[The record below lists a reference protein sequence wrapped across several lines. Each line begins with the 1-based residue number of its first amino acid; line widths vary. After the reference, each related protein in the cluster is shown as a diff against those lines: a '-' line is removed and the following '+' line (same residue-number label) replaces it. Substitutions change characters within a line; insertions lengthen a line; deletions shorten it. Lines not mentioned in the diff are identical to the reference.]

1 MKHSVATEL
10 EFDKILKL
18 VAAYARTDVGRSFV
32 EGLAAPLGDDDD
44 GFRAA
49 RLSRAVHEL
58 IDEDEALALA
68 GVDDAVPWLE
78 PDAPPPAEP
87 RDLVSLLTLARRVA
101 AVRRRLAASKNDLLE
116 GLANRLPDTTAL
128 VAAVAPRLARDGSIA
143 DNASPELAGLRRE
156 LARIRADVVSELEST
171 RRANRDV
178 VTDAPPTMRRDR
190 YCLPVRSS
198 ARSQLDG
205 LLLDV
210 SARGATSFVEPFSV
224 VEFNN
229 RLAAAIA
236 GERREIQRIL
246 SEITGLFAEA
256 RDDLARA
263 VEVLGEL
270 DAVQARVLFGNVV
283 EGRIVMPGE
292 GRDIVLRAARHPL
305 LDERL
310 HSLRLQVFGD
320 AERRDPEHRV
330 VPLDFS
336 LPDGVRTLVV
346 SGPNAGGKT
355 IVIKTLGAMV
365 LMCARGIPLPV
376 EEGTSIPAI
385 DRIWCHIGDE
395 QDVGADLS
403 TFSGA
408 MAATARLLERAD
420 GRTLVLFDE
429 LGAGTDP
436 LEGAA
441 LGCALLEELNGRGG
455 VTVAST
461 HLAAIALAAQAAEG
475 MDNAA
480 MDYDEGSERPTYTL
494 SMGRPGRSRALE
506 IAHRMGVA
514 ESVLDRAREL
524 LGGDHLELEGWL
536 RRLETL
542 EQELEAER
550 AEVYRQQQEAE
561 VAHRRAQC
569 ELEKLENERH
579 ELSGRLAEER
589 EELRRRAKTRLDK
602 VIARLKKATEEHEA
616 LGRRRLQKLRD
627 EALRLEIPGDG
638 DAAGQ
643 AEELAAGARVRM
655 ALGGQGVL
663 REIRGSRAQVEVS
676 DKRLWV
682 PVVELE
688 VIKSPPPASRAR
700 VRVESAEE
708 APRELN
714 LIGLDSERAR
724 EDLER
729 FLDQAM
735 TAGTPSIRIVHGH
748 GAGVLRKMV
757 ADVCRSHPAVRSFR
771 HPPQHFGGTGATEIE
786 LESAG

>member
-1 MKHSVATEL
+1 MNRSVATEL

-18 VAAYARTDVGRSFV
+18 VAAYARTGVGRSFV
-32 EGLAAPLGDDDD
+32 EGLAAPLEDDDD

-49 RLSRAVHEL
+49 RLSQAVHEL
-58 IDEDEALALA
+58 IDEDDALALT
-68 GVDDAVPWLE
+68 GVDEAVGWLE

-116 GLANRLPDTTAL
+116 ELAHRLPDTTAL
-128 VAAVAPRLARDGSIA
+128 VAAVAPRLARDGTIA
-143 DNASPELAGLRRE
+143 DNASPELARLRRE
-156 LARIRADVVSELEST
+156 LARIRVDVVSELEST
-171 RRANRDV
+171 RRAHRDV

-210 SARGATSFVEPFSV
+210 SARGATSFVEPFPV
-224 VEFNN
+224 VELNN
-229 RLAAAIA
+229 RLTSTIA

-246 SEITGLFAEA
+246 SEIIGLFAEA

-270 DAVQARVLFGNVV
+270 DAIQAKVLFGRAV
-283 EGRIVMPGE
+283 EGRIVMPG
-292 GRDIVLRAARHPL
+292 GSRNIVLRAGRHPL

-310 HSLRLQVFGD
+310 HSLRLQIFGD

-336 LPDGVRTLVV
+336 LPEGVRTLVV

-355 IVIKTLGAMV
+355 IVIKTLGLMV
-365 LMCARGIPLPV
+365 LMCVRGIPLPV
-376 EEGTSIPAI
+376 EEGTSIPAF

-395 QDVGADLS
+395 QDVGSDLS

-408 MAATARLLERAD
+408 MAATARLLDQTD

-441 LGCALLEELNGRGG
+441 LGCALVEELNRRGG
-455 VTVAST
+455 VTIVST
-461 HLAAIALAAQAAEG
+461 HLAAIALAAQSAEG

-480 MDYDEGSERPTYTL
+480 VDYDEDSERPTYTL

-514 ESVLDRAREL
+514 ETVLDRARDL
-524 LGGDHLELEGWL
+524 LGGDHLELERWL
-536 RRLETL
+536 RRLEAR

-550 AEVYRQQQEAE
+550 AEVQRQQREAE
-561 VAHRRAQC
+561 DVHRRAKR
-569 ELEKLENERH
+569 ELAKLEDERRELPEKL
-579 ELSGRLAEER
+579 ATER

-602 VIARLKKATEEHEA
+602 TIARLQKATEEHEA

-627 EALRLEIPGDG
+627 EALRIEIPGENDVG
-638 DAAGQ
+638 GQ
-643 AEELAAGARVRM
+643 AGELVAGVRVRM
-655 ALGGQGVL
+655 ALGGEGVL
-663 REIRGSRAQVEVS
+663 REIRGSQAQVEVS

-682 PVVELE
+682 PASEL
-688 VIKSPPPASRAR
+688 VAIGSPPPAPRAR
-700 VRVESAEE
+700 VRVVSTDE

-714 LIGLDSERAR
+714 LIGLDGERAR
-724 EDLER
+724 EELER
-729 FLDQAM
+729 FLDQAF
-735 TAGTPSIRIVHGH
+735 TAGAASVRVVHGH
-748 GAGVLRKMV
+748 GAGVLRRMV

-771 HPPQHFGGTGATEIE
+771 HPPQHFGGTGATEVE
-786 LESAG
+786 LEPGG

>member
-1 MKHSVATEL
+1 
-10 EFDKILKL
+10 
-18 VAAYARTDVGRSFV
+18 
-32 EGLAAPLGDDDD
+32 
-44 GFRAA
+44 
-49 RLSRAVHEL
+49 
-58 IDEDEALALA
+58 
-68 GVDDAVPWLE
+68 
-78 PDAPPPAEP
+78 
-87 RDLVSLLTLARRVA
+87 
-101 AVRRRLAASKNDLLE
+101 
-116 GLANRLPDTTAL
+116 
-128 VAAVAPRLARDGSIA
+128 
-143 DNASPELAGLRRE
+143 
-156 LARIRADVVSELEST
+156 
-171 RRANRDV
+171 
-178 VTDAPPTMRRDR
+178 
-190 YCLPVRSS
+190 
-198 ARSQLDG
+198 
-205 LLLDV
+205 
-210 SARGATSFVEPFSV
+210 
-224 VEFNN
+224 
-229 RLAAAIA
+229 
-236 GERREIQRIL
+236 
-246 SEITGLFAEA
+246 
-256 RDDLARA
+256 
-263 VEVLGEL
+263 
-270 DAVQARVLFGNVV
+270 
-283 EGRIVMPGE
+283 
-292 GRDIVLRAARHPL
+292 
-305 LDERL
+305 
-310 HSLRLQVFGD
+310 
-320 AERRDPEHRV
+320 
-330 VPLDFS
+330 
-336 LPDGVRTLVV
+336 
-346 SGPNAGGKT
+346 
-355 IVIKTLGAMV
+355 MV

-376 EEGTSIPAI
+376 EEGTSIPAF

-408 MAATARLLERAD
+408 MAATARLLEQAD
-420 GRTLVLFDE
+420 ERTLVLFDE

-441 LGCALLEELNGRGG
+441 LGCALLEELNSRGG
-455 VTVAST
+455 VTVVST

-550 AEVYRQQQEAE
+550 AEVQ
-561 VAHRRAQC
+561 RRR
-569 ELEKLENERH
+569 RH

-627 EALRLEIPGDG
+627 EALLLEIPGER

-643 AEELAAGARVRM
+643 DEELAVGARVRM

-676 DKRLWV
+676 DKRLWI
-682 PVVELE
+682 PVAELE
-688 VIKSPPPASRAR
+688 VIESPPPAPRAR

-729 FLDQAM
+729 FLDHAM
-735 TAGTPSIRIVHGH
+735 TAGAPSIRIVHGH

-771 HPPQHFGGTGATEIE
+771 HPPQHFGGTGATEVE
-786 LESAG
+786 LELTG